1 MECSISF
8 TYQILKWNL
17 SLWKSSKNWDQF
29 WSYSQFPTYLFWKKK
44 HCFVS
49 RCVMWM
55 QNSFFV
61 AHLFFQ
67 GNIFMFQIDCPF
79 VWILNLFFFLCIII
93 FICIFFVV
101 YIKSIHSTEDV
112 VVLRRQAKDKY
123 EYSIITERN
132 GLAKLYLWRLFVQ
145 DFLGIVLSLVWVTN

>member
-1 MECSISF
+1 MKLEPLEILQKLRPILILFTIS
-8 TYQILKWNL
+8 NL
-17 SLWKSSKNWDQF
+17 FVLEKEALFCVQMRNVNTKLLFCYSS
-29 WSYSQFPTYLFWKKK
+29 
-44 HCFVS
+44 
-49 RCVMWM
+49 
-55 QNSFFV
+55 
-61 AHLFFQ
+61 FFQ

-132 GLAKLYLWRLFVQ
+132 GLAKLYL
-145 DFLGIVLSLVWVTN
+145 